1 MFIFNL
7 RFKLLT
13 LWLISNCEYEL
24 LLVVSARYPDFR
36 LHIKIGQF
44 LRCGQ
49 SSCTALI
56 LTLFYDF
63 FTNFF
68 FKDFRFWHIFITWF
82 FFSSFGWA
90 LKDVGCL
97 YLCSYP
103 SELAKLEIVEY
114 IGMQWIDCQVGSEK
128 IFLHRKVSEQG
139 IYKVCGL

>member
-7 RFKLLT
+7 GFKLLT

-24 LLVVSARYPDFR
+24 LLVVSARYPDRTISSLLPKF
-36 LHIKIGQF
+36 LH
-44 LRCGQ
+44 C
-49 SSCTALI
+49 
-56 LTLFYDF
+56 
-63 FTNFF
+63 TNFNSILWFFLELF
-68 FKDFRFWHIFITWF
+68 FKDFRFWHTFITWF

>member
-7 RFKLLT
+7 GFKLLT

-24 LLVVSARYPDFR
+24 LLVVSARYPDRTISSLLPKF
-36 LHIKIGQF
+36 LH
-44 LRCGQ
+44 C
-49 SSCTALI
+49 
-56 LTLFYDF
+56 
-63 FTNFF
+63 TNFNSILWFFLELF
-68 FKDFRFWHIFITWF
+68 FKDFRFWHTFITWF

-103 SELAKLEIVEY
+103 SELAKLEIFEY
-114 IGMQWIDCQVGSEK
+114 IGMQWRDCLVGSKK

>member
-24 LLVVSARYPDFR
+24 LLVVSARYPDRTISSLLPKF
-36 LHIKIGQF
+36 LH
-44 LRCGQ
+44 C
-49 SSCTALI
+49 
-56 LTLFYDF
+56 
-63 FTNFF
+63 TNFNSILWFFLELF
-68 FKDFRFWHIFITWF
+68 FKDFRFWHTFITWF